1 MTQTTR
7 LIVAG
12 VLLAFA
18 WKGNEVTI
26 PWPQPDVAPVN
37 APQTS
42 PELRAMAAPVREFL
56 SKMTPKDR
64 LYLSNFYDAVRY
76 VLLRDGE
83 RDEPI
88 IADTKKFEAF
98 HAGSLRLAVNKSD
111 VGKYGELGDAIDKVF
126 LDAVGADERPVDDDL
141 RKKLVAACGALS
153 WAFDIHGE

>member
-26 PWPQPDVAPVN
+26 PWPQPESSPAT
-37 APQTS
+37 APQPS
-42 PELRAMAAPVREFL
+42 PAMLAMAAPVREFL
-56 SKMTPKDR
+56 AKMTPKDR

>member
-26 PWPQPDVAPVN
+26 PWPQPESSPAT
-37 APQTS
+37 APQPS
-42 PELRAMAAPVREFL
+42 PAMLAMAAPVREFL
-56 SKMTPKDR
+56 TKMTPKDR
-64 LYLSNFYDAVRY
+64 LYLSHFYDAVRY
-76 VLLRDGE
+76 VLARDGE

-88 IADTKKFEAF
+88 IVDTKKFEVF

-126 LDAVGADERPVDDDL
+126 LDAVGADEKPVDDEL
-141 RKKLVAACGALS
+141 RAKLVAACGALS
-153 WAFDIHGE
+153 WVFSIHGE

>member
-26 PWPQPDVAPVN
+26 PWPQPESSPAT
-37 APQTS
+37 APQPS
-42 PELRAMAAPVREFL
+42 PEMLKMAAPVKEFL

-64 LYLSNFYDAVRY
+64 LYLSHFYDAVRY

-83 RDEPI
+83 REEPI
-88 IADTKKFEAF
+88 IADTKKFEVF

-126 LDAVGADERPVDDDL
+126 LDAVGADEKPVDDDL
-141 RKKLVAACGALS
+141 RAKLLAACGSLS
-153 WAFDIHGE
+153 WVVNIHGE

>member
-26 PWPQPDVAPVN
+26 QWPQPDIAPVN
-37 APQTS
+37 DPQPS
-42 PELRAMAAPVREFL
+42 PEMLRMAAPVREFL

-64 LYLSNFYDAVRY
+64 LYLSHFYDAVRY

-83 RDEPI
+83 REEPI
-88 IADTKKFEAF
+88 IADTKKFEVF

-126 LDAVGADERPVDDDL
+126 LDAVGADEKPVDDEL
-141 RKKLVAACGALS
+141 RQKLLAACGALS
-153 WAFDIHGE
+153 WVFNIHGE